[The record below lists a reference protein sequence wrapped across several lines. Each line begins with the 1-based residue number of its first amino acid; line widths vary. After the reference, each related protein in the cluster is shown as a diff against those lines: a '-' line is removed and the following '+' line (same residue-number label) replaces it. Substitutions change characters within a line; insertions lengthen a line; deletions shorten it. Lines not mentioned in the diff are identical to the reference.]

1 MSGGRTCK
9 LTNSVIK
16 SLVVTGKDYDVRD
29 TEVTGFHVRVT
40 KAGTK
45 IFRFQYRNAVKKRET
60 VGLGRVGLLTVDEA
74 RKMARDLFV
83 RVKSGEDPVAERRR
97 KIAACKMGDLWELYR
112 RERLL
117 TKNRPRT
124 VAEYERNWKTHLA
137 PLLADSR
144 VEEVTRKQIY
154 EVRSSMAHIPTTANR
169 ALALLSVMFNFAI
182 QRDICAANPVKGVEK
197 FPENVRE
204 DIFTDEEIERI
215 VRAVMNDSEVW
226 SRSAMML
233 LISTGA
239 RLSEVLGA
247 EWSELNLDPVA
258 PTWRIPSARMKGKKP
273 HTYPLSPRMA
283 EMLLEWKV
291 TATLMSMR
299 WVFPNAKGTG
309 PKDKL
314 QKQWKRIKLAAGIT
328 HGSLHTFRHAYLTR
342 LAMSGASAF
351 DIKNIA
357 GHADIATSDRYV
369 HASQNTR
376 IREMVEQNSS
386 GVWAALEG
394 SDKKGEVRK
403 LHPS

>member
-16 SLVVTGKDYDVRD
+16 SLVATGEDYDVRD
-29 TEVTGFHVRVT
+29 FEVTGFHVRVT
-40 KAGTK
+40 KGGTK
-45 IFRFQYRNAVKKRET
+45 IFRFQYRNAVKKRQT
-60 VGLGRVGLLTVDEA
+60 VTLGRVGQLTVDEA

-97 KIAACKMGDLWELYR
+97 KDAASTMGDLWELYR
-112 RERLL
+112 KEHLL
-117 TKNRPRT
+117 TNNRPGT

-137 PLLADSR
+137 PWLADIK

-154 EVRSSMAHIPTTANR
+154 EVRSRMAHISTTANR
-169 ALALLSVMFNFAI
+169 ALAVLSVMFNFAI
-182 QRDICAANPVKGVEK
+182 EREICTANPVKGVEK
-197 FPENVRE
+197 YPENVRE

-215 VRAVMNDSEVW
+215 VSAVMADREVW
-226 SRSAMML
+226 ARYAMML
-233 LISTGA
+233 LITTGA
-239 RLSEVLGA
+239 RVGEVLGA
-247 EWSELNLDPVA
+247 EWSELDLDTAA
-258 PTWRIPSARMKGKKP
+258 PSWRLPSARMKGKKP
-273 HTYPLSPRMA
+273 HTYPLDPRMA
-283 EMLLEWKV
+283 EMLREWRN
-291 TATLMSMR
+291 TATLVSMR
-299 WVFPNAKGTG
+299 WVFPNVKGTG

-314 QKQWKRIKLAAGIT
+314 QKQWKRIKEAAGIT
-328 HGSLHTFRHAYLTR
+328 HGVLHTFRHTYLTR

-357 GHADIATSDRYV
+357 GHADIATSSRYV

-376 IREMVEQNSS
+376 IRKMVEQNSS

-394 SDKKGEVRK
+394 ADKKGEVRK